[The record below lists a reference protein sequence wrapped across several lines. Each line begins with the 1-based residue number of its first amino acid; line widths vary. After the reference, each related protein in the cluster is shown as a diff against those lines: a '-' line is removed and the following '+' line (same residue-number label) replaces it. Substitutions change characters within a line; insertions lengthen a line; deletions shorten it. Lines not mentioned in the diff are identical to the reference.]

1 MEADCT
7 NTVIHAYIHIE
18 NQRLNYYL
26 LNQDKLRIECYQGL
40 MDHASRS
47 ALNNPNDFQ
56 NLAKLGNI
64 FVLASTFIGSPRHM
78 QLLYQDT
85 MAIVRKYGRPDHF
98 ATMTCNLGWPEM
110 KRALN
115 NLNTLKWNHM
125 ILHYLF

>member
-1 MEADCT
+1 
-7 NTVIHAYIHIE
+7 
-18 NQRLNYYL
+18 
-26 LNQDKLRIECYQGL
+26 

-47 ALNNPNDFQ
+47 VLNNPNDFQ

-85 MAIVRKYGRPDHF
+85 MATVRKYGRPDLF

-110 KRALN
+110 KRALD